1 MHIWLC
7 LSHGKF
13 ERNET
18 QEFLQ
23 KKGSNRD
30 NAHSQNQGVL
40 REKKRFEISCHE
52 SRLLLIYLAFAF
64 AKAWFARPL
73 KTPS

>member
-1 MHIWLC
+1 MHLWLC

-18 QEFLQ
+18 QEFFFK

-40 REKKRFEISCHE
+40 REKKAICNIIS
-52 SRLLLIYLAFAF
+52 
-64 AKAWFARPL
+64 
-73 KTPS
+73 